1 MPPDIFRVAVV
12 LLAFSPAAVEAV
24 RPRRSCRHHFLAN
37 VHTTSVLPLQ
47 GEAGVYNVV
56 CHMPSTPEAASEIVT
71 EVHSGLS
78 RPHQVTESRSVNFQ
92 ILDLNLLRDM
102 VRWSNCEQTLTVKW
116 ETPSPES
123 RAHFIVRSLLN
134 ESLDVVYVEGNAKAE
149 YALSGPMAGIRHILP
164 VDWDQDTLATVVASP
179 LSCRQKVLPED
190 GCLFR
195 TRVMVNLDLNPTWIW
210 EFAFRTHRSDQA
222 LFSLQTA
229 NGDVVRTMLERDFF
243 LRVDTGK
250 PIPLCQLS
258 DGFWHTVAIL
268 SEDGDVSLIVDNFE
282 KIPLT
287 ELQAHESRLSAVEI
301 ELDGEILL
309 IDPTDVAENCELNDK
324 RRVTGQS
331 QFVPACSGCQCTILN
346 GVFDNFPAPSCGHN
360 GDEAYRLLRDSDR
373 LSFFYIPVSADSQHL
388 KPIVRLGLTYKS
400 ESDIGLLLFGFWQ
413 EEETKGRFQVHYRDR
428 QLIGIYCENQG
439 EEVCKGCSISRI
451 EGFGNDQWTRVAF
464 FESYG
469 GVSLVADKSVCVLSE
484 LGSQNNLSLAEVYS
498 IPVLATGSAVFVGGT
513 FYEKKKSGL
522 YLPSFEHK
530 YFENTRE
537 KVPSLRG
544 CLKDVFV
551 DGKSVDLSTIHSQQ
565 MEHTLVNA
573 GDDSAYAIQV
583 GCVDCSPSCPAGVR
597 CRPTEPRELTF
608 ECDCSDIEQFWLGEC
623 RSTERLR
630 PNPLVP
636 LSTFH
641 LDTSAAVLPLMPTK
655 AALSKVWMKLSL
667 PKSVERETVIAQ
679 FNSHRETLFYVFVD
693 ADGIGVHVHP
703 STQDHFETIVREEIS
718 YPDDRVHLISLERRT
733 PLGTRPTSRKS
744 DLFIDGVHN
753 EIPDVAKYV
762 LSNVTVR
769 ASEDSENF
777 VVIHD
782 MGLAY
787 EFDEHH
793 PFLHHSTNRLHQ
805 VDLLSMLLRHR
816 TRGLPEPVATADPF
830 LWKKVTSPSQRPSPH
845 GQIVAYTP
853 DAHEPQQ
860 LLSASWVIYS
870 LVLTTVLCL
879 LLTICLLI
887 YCCILRRQRRRGSES
902 SDRDRIL
909 RDSPDYSVKLRSN
922 KTESESS
929 YDGDGSIGTDDTDLN
944 AYRDIPSHRVKI
956 YRESMVSIL
965 VPGMDQPSEAIVK
978 RVPSTERVASTPLLP
993 PSPAPLVR
1001 VDDQ

>member
-1 MPPDIFRVAVV
+1 
-12 LLAFSPAAVEAV
+12 
-24 RPRRSCRHHFLAN
+24 
-37 VHTTSVLPLQ
+37 
-47 GEAGVYNVV
+47 
-56 CHMPSTPEAASEIVT
+56 
-71 EVHSGLS
+71 
-78 RPHQVTESRSVNFQ
+78 
-92 ILDLNLLRDM
+92 
-102 VRWSNCEQTLTVKW
+102 
-116 ETPSPES
+116 
-123 RAHFIVRSLLN
+123 
-134 ESLDVVYVEGNAKAE
+134 
-149 YALSGPMAGIRHILP
+149 
-164 VDWDQDTLATVVASP
+164 
-179 LSCRQKVLPED
+179 
-190 GCLFR
+190 
-195 TRVMVNLDLNPTWIW
+195 MVNLDLNPTWIW

-222 LFSLQTA
+222 LFSLHTA
-229 NGDVVRTMLERDFF
+229 NADVVRIMLERDFF

-258 DGFWHTVAIL
+258 DGLWHTVAIL

-309 IDPTDVAENCELNDK
+309 IDPTDVAE
-324 RRVTGQS
+324 
-331 QFVPACSGCQCTILN
+331 
-346 GVFDNFPAPSCGHN
+346 H
-360 GDEAYRLLRDSDR
+360 AYRLLRDSDR

-388 KPIVRLGLTYKS
+388 KPVIRLGLTYKS

-469 GVSLVADKSVCVLSE
+469 EVSLVADKSVCVLSE

-498 IPVLATGSAVFVGGT
+498 IPVLATGSAIFVGGT

-565 MEHTLVNA
+565 MEHTLVNS

-623 RSTERLR
+623 RTTERLR

-641 LDTSAAVLPLMPTK
+641 LDTPAPVLPLMPTK

-667 PKSVERETVIAQ
+667 PNSVERETVIAQ
-679 FNSHRETLFYVFVD
+679 FNSHRETLFYIFVD
-693 ADGIGVHVHP
+693 GDGIGVHVHP

-744 DLFIDGVHN
+744 DLVIDGVHN

-777 VVIHD
+777 VVIYD

-816 TRGLPEPVATADPF
+816 TRGLLEPLATADPF

-845 GQIVAYTP
+845 GQTVAYTP

-860 LLSASWVIYS
+860 LRKYLHY
-870 LVLTTVLCL
+870 T
-879 LLTICLLI
+879 
-887 YCCILRRQRRRGSES
+887 E
-902 SDRDRIL
+902 
-909 RDSPDYSVKLRSN
+909 VK
-922 KTESESS
+922 E
-929 YDGDGSIGTDDTDLN
+929 
-944 AYRDIPSHRVKI
+944 
-956 YRESMVSIL
+956 
-965 VPGMDQPSEAIVK
+965 
-978 RVPSTERVASTPLLP
+978 
-993 PSPAPLVR
+993 
-1001 VDDQ
+1001 

>member
-1 MPPDIFRVAVV
+1 MQTPLPGQRAHDVG
-12 LLAFSPAAVEAV
+12 AAVA
-24 RPRRSCRHHFLAN
+24 RRSRRLQRRLSHAIHARSNFGNRHGNPFRIVQA
-37 VHTTSVLPLQ
+37 TQ
-47 GEAGVYNVV
+47 GYRE
-56 CHMPSTPEAASEIVT
+56 PECE
-71 EVHSGLS
+71 LS
-78 RPHQVTESRSVNFQ
+78 
-92 ILDLNLLRDM
+92 
-102 VRWSNCEQTLTVKW
+102 
-116 ETPSPES
+116 
-123 RAHFIVRSLLN
+123 
-134 ESLDVVYVEGNAKAE
+134 
-149 YALSGPMAGIRHILP
+149 
-164 VDWDQDTLATVVASP
+164 
-179 LSCRQKVLPED
+179 
-190 GCLFR
+190 
-195 TRVMVNLDLNPTWIW
+195 VMVNLDLSPTWIW
-210 EFAFRTHRSDQA
+210 EFSFRTHRSDQA
-222 LFSLQTA
+222 LFSLHTA
-229 NGDVVRTMLERDFF
+229 NSDVTRIRLERDFF

-258 DGFWHTVAIL
+258 DGLWHTVAIL

-309 IDPTDVAENCELNDK
+309 IDPTDVAEN
-324 RRVTGQS
+324 S
-331 QFVPACSGCQCTILN
+331 
-346 GVFDNFPAPSCGHN
+346 
-360 GDEAYRLLRDSDR
+360 YRLLRDSDR
-373 LSFFYIPVSADSQHL
+373 LSFFYIPVSAESQHL
-388 KPIVRLGLTYKS
+388 KPIIRLGLTYKS

-484 LGSQNNLSLAEVYS
+484 LGSQNNISLAEVYS
-498 IPVLATGSAVFVGGT
+498 IPVLATGSAVFIGGT

-551 DGKSVDLSTIHSQQ
+551 DGKSVDLSSIHSQQ

-573 GDDSAYAIQV
+573 GDDSAYAIQFM
-583 GCVDCSPSCPAGVR
+583 A
-597 CRPTEPRELTF
+597 
-608 ECDCSDIEQFWLGEC
+608 
-623 RSTERLR
+623 
-630 PNPLVP
+630 
-636 LSTFH
+636 
-641 LDTSAAVLPLMPTK
+641 
-655 AALSKVWMKLSL
+655 
-667 PKSVERETVIAQ
+667 RETYMDWFAAQ
-679 FNSHRETLFYVFVD
+679 QTV
-693 ADGIGVHVHP
+693 
-703 STQDHFETIVREEIS
+703 VRMLLPVRIT
-718 YPDDRVHLISLERRT
+718 RT
-733 PLGTRPTSRKS
+733 SSVCQLG
-744 DLFIDGVHN
+744 
-753 EIPDVAKYV
+753 
-762 LSNVTVR
+762 
-769 ASEDSENF
+769 
-777 VVIHD
+777 
-782 MGLAY
+782 
-787 EFDEHH
+787 
-793 PFLHHSTNRLHQ
+793 
-805 VDLLSMLLRHR
+805 DLLV
-816 TRGLPEPVATADPF
+816 GADDSVVP
-830 LWKKVTSPSQRPSPH
+830 
-845 GQIVAYTP
+845 A
-853 DAHEPQQ
+853 AH
-860 LLSASWVIYS
+860 
-870 LVLTTVLCL
+870 
-879 LLTICLLI
+879 
-887 YCCILRRQRRRGSES
+887 S

-1001 VDDQ
+1001 AEVERECELFDDVVIR